1 MKGSL
6 VSWKKE
12 IIVLKTPEEIEKIRT
27 SCRIVVE
34 ILQGLREL
42 ARPGV
47 TTYDLDRFS
56 EEEARKRGAKPAF
69 KGYRGYPCSLC
80 TSVNNEVVHGIPSPK
95 RHLKEGD
102 ILSLDFGI
110 LYNGYYGDA
119 AITIPIGEVSGKA
132 KRLMEVTERA
142 LYAAIEKALPGNR
155 LFDISATIQNCV
167 EEAGFSVVRDF
178 VGHGIGRE
186 LHEPPQV
193 PNFGTPGRGVR
204 LKKGMVLAI
213 EPMVNAGRPD
223 VRILDDGWTAVTA
236 DGSLSAHFEH
246 TVAITDNG
254 PDILTRI

>member
-12 IIVLKTPEEIEKIRT
+12 IIVLKTPEEIERIRE

-34 ILQGLREL
+34 ILQGLKEL
-42 ARPGV
+42 ARPGI

-80 TSVNNEVVHGIPSPK
+80 TSVNNEVVHGIPSAK
-95 RHLKEGD
+95 RYLKEGD

-119 AITIPIGEVSGKA
+119 AITIPIGSVSGEA
-132 KRLMEVTERA
+132 RRLIEVTEKA
-142 LYAAIEKALPGNR
+142 LCAAVDKALPGNR
-155 LFDISATIQNCV
+155 LFDISAAIQQCV

-213 EPMVNAGRPD
+213 EPMVNAGRPE
-223 VRILDDGWTAVTA
+223 VKILDDGWTAVTV

-246 TVAITDNG
+246 TVAITQNG